1 MKYSKKLNT
10 LICAGAMTAMS
21 VTSAMAQDKV
31 LNVVGA
37 GGSLQ
42 TAQRYAYYEP
52 FAKAFDV
59 TINEESYSGA
69 MAKVEAMVRTDTV
82 TFDVMQ
88 VEQDDVV
95 SGCEE
100 GLFEPLDWAAMGN
113 PADYVES
120 ATLAECGVGY
130 FVWSMVFT
138 YDKSKVADGPTTWAE
153 FWDVEKWPGRRGLR
167 KTAKMTLE
175 LALIADGVAPDEVYD
190 VLSTDEGQDRA
201 FAKLD
206 EIKEHVVW
214 WSTGAQPIER
224 LAAGDVEYSAAFN
237 GRVSNANEEGK
248 DFALEWN
255 GQIYGMDFWAIVKGT
270 PRLELAK
277 EFITYAIKPEQQA
290 RFPEKI
296 MYGITNK
303 AALES
308 LDADLLAQLPT
319 AEANLAVSLPL
330 SSDFWIDNQETLSKR
345 FETWLS
351 LN

>member
-1 MKYSKKLNT
+1 MMKLSVRAASCAVFLVGST
-10 LICAGAMTAMS
+10 AGAF
-21 VTSAMAQDKV
+21 AQEKT

-42 TAQRYAYYEP
+42 DAQRHAYYEP
-52 FAKAFDV
+52 FASAFDV
-59 TINEESYSGA
+59 NVIEESYSGA

-82 TFDVMQ
+82 TYDVMQ

-95 SGCEE
+95 TGCEE
-100 GLFEPLDWAAMGN
+100 GLFEPLDWAELGD
-113 PADYVES
+113 PADFVES
-120 ATLAECGVGY
+120 ATMAECGVGY

-138 YDKSKVADGPTTWAE
+138 YDRTKTPEGPQTWAE
-153 FWDVEKWPGRRGLR
+153 FWDTDIWPGRRGLR
-167 KTAKMTLE
+167 KTPKMTLE
-175 LALIADGVAPDEVYD
+175 LALMADGVSVDEIYD
-190 VLSTDEGQDRA
+190 VLSTPEGQDRA

-214 WSTGAQPIER
+214 WTSGAQPIER

-237 GRVSNANEEGK
+237 GRVSNANLEGK
-248 DFALEWN
+248 DFALEWD

-270 PRLELAK
+270 PRLDLAK
-277 EFITYAIKPEQQA
+277 QFITHAIKPEQQA

-296 MYGITNK
+296 LYGITNK
-303 AALES
+303 AALEG
-308 LDADLLAQLPT
+308 LEPALLSQLPT

-351 LN
+351 SN